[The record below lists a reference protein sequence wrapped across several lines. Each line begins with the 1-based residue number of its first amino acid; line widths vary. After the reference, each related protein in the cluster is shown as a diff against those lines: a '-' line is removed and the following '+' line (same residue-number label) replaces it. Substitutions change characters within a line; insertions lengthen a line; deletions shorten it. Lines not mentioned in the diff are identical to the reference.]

1 MNENLALS
9 LYIVFFEK
17 EVKLAGV
24 FWLPLTLGATS
35 ENKYS
40 REKTALFH
48 YFFLQRR
55 TPDELNNFKNINS
68 SLQLLGGDYFCLF
81 FKKYSEASELIF
93 QHVLCS

>member
-24 FWLPLTLGATS
+24 FWLPLTLRATS
-35 ENKYS
+35 ENNNS
-40 REKTALFH
+40 REKTALFN

-55 TPDELNNFKNINS
+55 TPDDLNNFKNINS
-68 SLQLLGGDYFCLF
+68 SL
-81 FKKYSEASELIF
+81 
-93 QHVLCS
+93 

>member
-1 MNENLALS
+1 MKTWLCH

-24 FWLPLTLGATS
+24 FWLPLTLRATS

-48 YFFLQRR
+48 YFF
-55 TPDELNNFKNINS
+55 S
-68 SLQLLGGDYFCLF
+68 STQNT
-81 FKKYSEASELIF
+81 
-93 QHVLCS
+93 